1 VFTNKDR
8 IIISKN
14 RIIREGEQN
23 NNKRKIKIIEWDE
36 KNIEIEWIFKTVR
49 WEDKVRNI
57 RVERVKNTEW
67 ERDIKFKKDNRIER

>member
-1 VFTNKDR
+1 MFTNKDR